1 MFAFHFS
8 KLILKGFLSQALRRF
23 NFCTV
28 IIDAALKCAIFL
40 VVVLLVSKCLCP
52 LKTILVVCS
61 TYIEVTLIL
70 FLFFTKSNRRLI
82 FLIVWLRLKRLVII
96 AYLVSFNYLFS
107 AHVTSFFRC
116 RLLSNMNGVCAQKGI
131 PWWLMPASFMT
142 TISSALSFLP

>member
-8 KLILKGFLSQALRRF
+8 KLILEWFLSQALGWF

-28 IIDAALKCAIFL
+28 IIYATLKCAIFL
-40 VVVLLVSKCLCP
+40 IVILLVSKCLCP

-107 AHVTSFFRC
+107 THVTSFFRC
-116 RLLSNMNGVCAQKGI
+116 RLLSNMYGICTQKSI
-131 PWWLMPASFMT
+131 PWWLMPTSLMT